1 MKKTGRKSCLTV
13 LLRRILKSHFTPHS
27 MILHGTWLSAVWYC
41 VELQK
46 SWITQQ
52 KLNQIET
59 ILTHWSVAQ
68 AGSNYGKNCGSKIS
82 LDCPFNV
89 YSFFCTEMYSIFS
102 NVYIFLCFKIY
113 FFIFPFFPVLRY
125 IFLNEWSFLICC
137 LLLKLFALL
146 LYTTQKLPD
155 RTTLSF
161 RYSTVVYSSLFY
173 STLGTG
179 ILLYTVHS
187 LLYCTLGTLHCI
199 QSVILYCKFLYTV
212 YSLLYCTLGTLH
224 CIQSVTVLCTLG
236 TLSCTVYSLLYCT
249 LCTLHCIQSVI
260 LHFRYSTLY
269 TVCYTAL

>member
-1 MKKTGRKSCLTV
+1 MEKTVGRKSRWTV
-13 LLRRILKSHFTPHS
+13 PLMFIVFSALRCTVF
-27 MILHGTWLSAVWYC
+27 
-41 VELQK
+41 
-46 SWITQQ
+46 
-52 KLNQIET
+52 
-59 ILTHWSVAQ
+59 
-68 AGSNYGKNCGSKIS
+68 S
-82 LDCPFNV
+82 LMF
-89 YSFFCTEMYSIFS
+89 IFS
-102 NVYIFLCFKIY
+102 FALRYFL
-113 FFIFPFFPVLRY
+113 FFFPFFPALRY

-155 RTTLSF
+155 GTALSF

-212 YSLLYCTLGTLH
+212 YSLLYCTLCTLH
-224 CIQSVTVLCTLG
+224 CIQSVTVYCTLG

-249 LCTLHCIQSVI
+249 LCTLHCIQSGI
-260 LHFRYSTLY
+260 LYFRSCTL
-269 TVCYTAL
+269 